1 MHTVYSEEHRH
12 QDGNVE
18 LFEGT
23 VVKPH
28 EIPRRAE
35 IVLSHVKSE
44 KLGEV
49 IAPRDFGLDPILAVH
64 DHGLVTFLRE
74 CWRDWTKSG
83 RSFDALPHVW
93 PVPGLLPPG
102 SRGAGRERR
111 VPESIDGRLGHYAID
126 AGTPIV
132 AGTWRAAHASA
143 QVALTGQRLVA
154 TGERAVFA
162 LCRPPGHHAGRDF
175 YGGYCFLNNAAI
187 AAQAFRDAGA
197 KRVAI
202 LDVDY
207 HHGNG
212 TQAIFYE
219 RTDVLTVSIHADPRQ
234 EFPYFLGYADERG
247 IGGGEGYH
255 LNLPLPW
262 GTEWPEYEAAMD
274 AAVKR
279 ILAHGAEVLVVS
291 LGLDTFEHDP
301 ISRFKLQHEDYLSMG
316 EKIASCD
323 LPTLFVLEGGYAVDA
338 LGINAVNVLKGF
350 EEG

>member
-1 MHTVYSEEHRH
+1 MHTVYSEDHRH

-18 LFEGT
+18 LFEGK

-35 IVLSHVKSE
+35 IVLERVKSE
-44 KLGEV
+44 RLGDV
-49 IAPRDFGLDPILAVH
+49 VGPRDFGEGPILAIH
-64 DHGLVTFLRE
+64 DRGFVAFLRG
-74 CWRDWTKSG
+74 CWNDWLKSG
-83 RSFDALPHVW
+83 RDFDALPHVW
-93 PVPGLLPPG
+93 QVPGLIAPSRPRQVPG
-102 SRGAGRERR
+102 
-111 VPESIDGRLGHYAID
+111 SIDGKLGYYAID
-126 AGTPIV
+126 AGTPIT
-132 AGTWRAAHASA
+132 AGTWRAVYSSA

-162 LCRPPGHHAGRDF
+162 LCRPPGHHAGSDF

-187 AAQAFRDAGA
+187 AAQAFRESGA

-219 RTDVLTVSIHADPRQ
+219 RADVLTISIHADPNQ
-234 EFPYFLGYADERG
+234 EFPYFLGHAAERG
-247 IGGGEGYH
+247 HGPGEGH
-255 LNLPLPW
+255 HMNLPLPW
-262 GTEWPEYEAAMD
+262 GTEWPEYEVAMD

-279 ILAHGAEVLVVS
+279 ILEHGAEVLVVS
-291 LGLDTFEHDP
+291 LGLDTFEADP
-301 ISRFKLQHEDYLSMG
+301 ISRFKLQHEDYIRMG

-338 LGINAVNVLKGF
+338 LGRNAVNVLQGF
-350 EEG
+350 EAG

>member
-1 MHTVYSEEHRH
+1 MHTVYSGEHRH

-18 LFEGT
+18 LFEGK

-35 IVLSHVKSE
+35 IVLERVKAE
-44 KLGEV
+44 KLGDV
-49 IAPRDFGLDPILAVH
+49 VAPRDFGLDPILAVH
-64 DHGLVTFLRE
+64 DRGFVTFLE
-74 CWRDWTKSG
+74 TCWSDWVESG
-83 RSFDALPHVW
+83 RNFDAMPHVW
-93 PVPGLLPPG
+93 PVPGLLPPNSTG
-102 SRGAGRERR
+102 DKLRR
-111 VPESIDGRLGHYAID
+111 VPDSIDGKLGHYAID

-132 AGTWRAAHASA
+132 AGTWRAVRASA

-154 TGERAVFA
+154 TGERAVFS
-162 LCRPPGHHAGRDF
+162 LCRPPGHHAGHDF

-212 TQAIFYE
+212 TQQIFYE
-219 RTDVLTVSIHADPRQ
+219 RADVLTISLHADPKQ
-234 EFPYFLGYADERG
+234 EFPYFLGHADERG
-247 IGGGEGYH
+247 HGVGEGYH
-255 LNLPLPW
+255 MNLPLPW
-262 GTEWPEYEAAMD
+262 GTEWPEYELAMD

-279 ILAHGAEVLVVS
+279 ILAHGAEVLVIS

-301 ISRFKLQHEDYLSMG
+301 ISRFKLQHEDYPRMG

-323 LPTLFVLEGGYAVDA
+323 LPTLFVMEGGYAVDA
-338 LGINAVNVLKGF
+338 LGVNTVNVLKGF
-350 EEG
+350 EAG

>member
-1 MHTVYSEEHRH
+1 MHTVYSDEHRH

-18 LFEGT
+18 LFEGK

-35 IVLSHVKSE
+35 IVLQRVKSE

-49 IAPRDFGLDPILAVH
+49 VGPRDFGLDPILAIH
-64 DHGLVTFLRE
+64 DRGMVTFLQE
-74 CWRDWTKSG
+74 CWRDWVRSG
-83 RSFDALPHVW
+83 RTFDALPHVW
-93 PVPGLLPPG
+93 PVPGLLP
-102 SRGAGRERR
+102 AGRTRR
-111 VPESIDGRLGHYAID
+111 VPDSIDGKLGYYGFD

-132 AGTWRAAHASA
+132 AGTWRAVHASA

-219 RTDVLTVSIHADPRQ
+219 RADVLTISIHADPKQ
-234 EFPYFLGYADERG
+234 EFPYFLGHADERG
-247 IGGGEGYH
+247 AGVGEGHH

-262 GTEWPEYEAAMD
+262 GTEWPEYEVAMD

-279 ILAHGAEVLVVS
+279 IIEHGAEVLVVS

-301 ISRFKLQHEDYLSMG
+301 ISRFKLQQEDYLRMG

-338 LGINAVNVLKGF
+338 LGTNAVNVLKGF